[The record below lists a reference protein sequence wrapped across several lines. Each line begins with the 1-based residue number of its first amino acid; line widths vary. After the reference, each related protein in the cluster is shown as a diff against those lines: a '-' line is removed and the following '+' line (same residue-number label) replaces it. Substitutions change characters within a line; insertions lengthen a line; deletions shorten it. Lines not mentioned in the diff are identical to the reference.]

1 MPTWCHFKGDQMVIV
16 LIKMGTVMISMMV
29 VVAKMIVTEW
39 VVLP

>member
-1 MPTWCHFKGDQMVIV
+1 MVIV